1 MTGHFVLVGGTAGG
15 KKSVALELR
24 RRHGLPLLSMDSV
37 KVYRGMDVGTDKPPP
52 AARGEAGF
60 RLLDLVGH
68 DERFTAGDWLR
79 AAAAEVGRASGPVLI
94 VGGTTLYLRLLLQ
107 GLCPAPPADPAL
119 RAELVALWEQQG
131 EAEVRRR
138 LAASDPEAAARL
150 LPGDAKRL
158 LRALEVAQLTGMP
171 LTTWQREHTTP
182 VVPGRF
188 RVVALRRAPDDALQR
203 VRRRV
208 AAMLEGGLVEE
219 VEALAR
225 RAPFAREPAAAI
237 GYAEALEVLA
247 GRLPA
252 AELAERIV
260 VRTRQLL
267 RKQRQHVE
275 QLVPSAWIDVAPD
288 ASVGQATE
296 QVERAFAL
304 RR

>member
-1 MTGHFVLVGGTAGG
+1 MTAPEHLVLVGATAGG
-15 KKSVALELR
+15 KKAVALELR
-24 RRHGLPLLSMDSV
+24 RRHGLALLSMDSV

-52 AARGEAGF
+52 AARGETGF
-60 RLLDLVGH
+60 RLLDLVRH

-79 AAAAEVGRASGPVLI
+79 AAAGEVERAGGRVLF
-94 VGGTTLYLRLLLQ
+94 VGGTPLYLRLLLQ

-119 RAELVALWEQQG
+119 RAELAALWEREG

-138 LAASDPEAAARL
+138 LAAADPAAAARL

-158 LRALEVAQLTGMP
+158 LRALEVVQLTGVP
-171 LTTWQREHTTP
+171 LTTWQREHTAP

-188 RVVALRRAPDDALQR
+188 RVAALRRAPDDALGR

-208 AAMLEGGLVEE
+208 GEMLAAGLVAE

-225 RAPFAREPAAAI
+225 VAPFAREPAAAI
-237 GYAEALEVLA
+237 GYAEALAFLA
-247 GRLPA
+247 GTLPA
-252 AELAERIV
+252 AQLPERIL

-275 QLVPSAWIDVAPD
+275 QLVPSAWIDVAPG
-288 ASVGQATE
+288 ASVEQATG
-296 QVERAFAL
+296 QVERAL
-304 RR
+304 GL

>member
-1 MTGHFVLVGGTAGG
+1 MIEHLVLVGGTAGG
-15 KKSVALELR
+15 KKAVALELR
-24 RRHGLPLLSMDSV
+24 RRHGLQLLSMDSV

-52 AARGEAGF
+52 AARGADGF

-79 AAAAEVGRASGPVLI
+79 AAAAEVERAGGPVLI
-94 VGGTTLYLRLLLQ
+94 VGGTTLYLRLLLH

-119 RAELVALWEQQG
+119 RAELRALWDEQG

-138 LAASDPEAAARL
+138 LAACDPEAAARL

-158 LRALEVAQLTGMP
+158 LRALEVAQLTGVP
-171 LTTWQREHTTP
+171 LTTWQREHTAP

-188 RVVALRRAPDDALQR
+188 RVAALRRAPDEALAR

-208 AAMLEGGLVEE
+208 AAMLEGGLVAE

-237 GYAEALEVLA
+237 GYAEALAVLA
-247 GRLPA
+247 GSLPP
-252 AELAERIV
+252 AELPERIL

-275 QLVPSAWIDVAPD
+275 QLVPSAWVDVAPD
-288 ASVGQATE
+288 ASVGDATE
-296 QVERAFAL
+296 QVERAL
-304 RR
+304 GL

>member
-1 MTGHFVLVGGTAGG
+1 MTAPEHLVLVGATAGG
-15 KKSVALELR
+15 KKAVALELR
-24 RRHGLPLLSMDSV
+24 RRHGLALLSMDSV

-52 AARGEAGF
+52 AARGETGF
-60 RLLDLVGH
+60 RLLDLVRH

-79 AAAAEVGRASGPVLI
+79 AAAGEVERAGGRVLF
-94 VGGTTLYLRLLLQ
+94 VGGTPLYLRLLLQ

-119 RAELVALWEQQG
+119 RAELAALWEREG

-138 LAASDPEAAARL
+138 LAAADPAAAARL

-158 LRALEVAQLTGMP
+158 LRALEVVQLTGVP
-171 LTTWQREHTTP
+171 LTTWQREHTAP

-188 RVVALRRAPDDALQR
+188 RVAALRRAPDDALGR

-208 AAMLEGGLVEE
+208 GEMLAAGLVAE

-225 RAPFAREPAAAI
+225 VAPFAREPAAAI
-237 GYAEALEVLA
+237 GYAEALACLA
-247 GRLPA
+247 GTLPA
-252 AELAERIV
+252 AQLPERIL

-275 QLVPSAWIDVAPD
+275 QLVPSAWIDVAPG
-288 ASVGQATE
+288 ASVDQATG
-296 QVERAFAL
+296 QVERAL
-304 RR
+304 GL